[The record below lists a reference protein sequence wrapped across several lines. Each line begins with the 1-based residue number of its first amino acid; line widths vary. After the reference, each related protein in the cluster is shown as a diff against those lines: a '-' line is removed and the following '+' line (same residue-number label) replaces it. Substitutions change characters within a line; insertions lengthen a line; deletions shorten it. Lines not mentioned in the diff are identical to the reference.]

1 MQAIMPAMISRKIAF
16 LLAFILLT
24 SFVPSLTPRTLVL
37 RLSSYHASFSDDPS
51 IDVLGVAWADVN
63 LKVLVVKP
71 SWLSRSYVDS
81 VVKAFKAWDRS
92 LESFGNSYGYPYL
105 SKFSFYVTVSSAS
118 QPGYDITVEF
128 SQAAAQP
135 GGEIGEAIVAYIY
148 GRIVSVKI
156 ILYVYTTDGKLSPV
170 DVFNIALHEI
180 GHALGLNHASSS
192 STINGP
198 EVMYPVYSYPK
209 MELRPSTLDAYALA
223 KVYAWLATGSFVP
236 PSKRTISLPSS
247 IPYRMLLYYK
257 LTVVSEYGNVSGGGW
272 YLEGAL
278 ATVKLDQPIVE
289 LSKGVRAVFRG
300 WTGDVKSRDVEIS
313 IKIYRDTTI
322 KALWKIQYFVNI
334 STAYANASVSSGW
347 YDEGT
352 ELKIELEDTFVYLDN
367 ETRAVFLRWV
377 GAVNSSS
384 PQITLVVDK
393 PLFLEAVWQIQ
404 FWVEIRSAF
413 SSPVNA
419 SGWYNLSEKLTVGVK
434 EPVLDLSNDT
444 RYVVKGW
451 RGTLNVSGAEFEV
464 TVDSPLRLE
473 AIWVREY
480 YVEIVTA
487 YGAVSPGS
495 GWYEEGC
502 LINLTVAEKIVDQG
516 NGTRRVFWRWL
527 VNNREV
533 ETYPLR
539 LRVNSSLKVAAEWR
553 TQYLISFKVLGEDGR
568 EVDAIFNVSHV
579 NTVVRVNSSGEK
591 PGYWLYRGTWNI
603 GSSLCRLNVVR
614 GYVGSI
620 FTKRRMEED
629 GFLPCKAI
637 SASFK
642 VAKPGVVQVVFDVQ
656 NVTLVCRD
664 FLGIPSPFLSIKLL
678 NYTLT
683 SDIDGF
689 IAYFRIPKGKYSTHL
704 QYLGFKLGD
713 IILNVE
719 KPEVV
724 IIYSP
729 PSIYLIIVLVTLLV
743 SVWAYIKR
751 GRSKNPKKLRTK
763 R

>member
-1 MQAIMPAMISRKIAF
+1 M
-16 LLAFILLT
+16 
-24 SFVPSLTPRTLVL
+24 
-37 RLSSYHASFSDDPS
+37 
-51 IDVLGVAWADVN
+51 
-63 LKVLVVKP
+63 
-71 SWLSRSYVDS
+71 
-81 VVKAFKAWDRS
+81 
-92 LESFGNSYGYPYL
+92 
-105 SKFSFYVTVSSAS
+105 
-118 QPGYDITVEF
+118 
-128 SQAAAQP
+128 
-135 GGEIGEAIVAYIY
+135 
-148 GRIVSVKI
+148 
-156 ILYVYTTDGKLSPV
+156 
-170 DVFNIALHEI
+170 
-180 GHALGLNHASSS
+180 
-192 STINGP
+192 
-198 EVMYPVYSYPK
+198 
-209 MELRPSTLDAYALA
+209 
-223 KVYAWLATGSFVP
+223 
-236 PSKRTISLPSS
+236 
-247 IPYRMLLYYK
+247 
-257 LTVVSEYGNVSGGGW
+257 
-272 YLEGAL
+272 
-278 ATVKLDQPIVE
+278 
-289 LSKGVRAVFRG
+289 
-300 WTGDVKSRDVEIS
+300 
-313 IKIYRDTTI
+313 
-322 KALWKIQYFVNI
+322 
-334 STAYANASVSSGW
+334 
-347 YDEGT
+347 
-352 ELKIELEDTFVYLDN
+352 
-367 ETRAVFLRWV
+367 
-377 GAVNSSS
+377 
-384 PQITLVVDK
+384 
-393 PLFLEAVWQIQ
+393 
-404 FWVEIRSAF
+404 
-413 SSPVNA
+413 
-419 SGWYNLSEKLTVGVK
+419 
-434 EPVLDLSNDT
+434 
-444 RYVVKGW
+444 KGW

-473 AIWVREY
+473 AIWVRKY
-480 YVEIVTA
+480 YIEIVTA

-502 LINLTVAEKIVDQG
+502 LINLTVAEKIVDQS

-579 NTVVRVNSSGEK
+579 NTVVRANSSGEK

-642 VAKPGVVQVVFDVQ
+642 VAKPGVIQVVFDVQ

-689 IAYFRIPKGKYSTHL
+689 IAYFRIPKGKYSAHL

-729 PSIYLIIVLVTLLV
+729 PSIYLIIVLVTSLV